1 MPFLALVIIG
11 WVLTTGGSEMGVV
24 GPELVEKGW
33 EHVTLCEE
41 IVHGEGL
48 DSGMVDD
55 KEVEMEPWLD
65 DL

>member
-1 MPFLALVIIG
+1 
-11 WVLTTGGSEMGVV
+11 MGVV

>member
-33 EHVTLCEE
+33 EPVTLGEE

-48 DSGMVDD
+48 GSGMVDD

-65 DL
+65 AL

>member
-1 MPFLALVIIG
+1 
-11 WVLTTGGSEMGVV
+11 MGVV

-33 EHVTLCEE
+33 EPVTLGEE

-48 DSGMVDD
+48 GSGMVDD